1 MKVIPVTC
9 LAHLSWYLCFYYYHW
24 VDTPVGGLL
33 VPEGIIRP
41 YVSVS
46 APTLF
51 IRYIHCR
58 NLQLLNY
65 WIIIKSK
72 VVLPQAYVTLA
83 DLAILFRSFGVY
95 AHKLFGFQILWNWAH
110 LMKVIPETRRAH

>member
-1 MKVIPVTC
+1 M
-9 LAHLSWYLCFYYYHW
+9 L
-24 VDTPVGGLL
+24 
-33 VPEGIIRP
+33 R
-41 YVSVS
+41 
-46 APTLF
+46 
-51 IRYIHCR
+51 RNHCR

-65 WIIIKSK
+65 WIIIKTK

-110 LMKVIPETRRAH
+110 LMKVIPETDNGSLLTCHDRDIHAPRDRYLDSARKTSL